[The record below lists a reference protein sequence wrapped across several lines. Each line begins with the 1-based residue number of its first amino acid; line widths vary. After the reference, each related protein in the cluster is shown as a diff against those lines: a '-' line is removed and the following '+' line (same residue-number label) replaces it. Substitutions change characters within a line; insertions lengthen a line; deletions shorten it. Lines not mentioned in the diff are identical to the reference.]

1 MGIVSPV
8 RHLEFAASIA
18 ALVCTLASGC
28 EQEAAPSPSV
38 EPGTWQTV
46 DSLAALQTLAAQ
58 AREERKGLVLD
69 VRADWCAPCK
79 ELEAVTFADPGVRGR
94 LAEGYVLAKLDVT
107 SVEPGSPA
115 ASLQERVGASTLPR
129 VMVWSMTE
137 ADAGAFAKA
146 AVPDAATTLS
156 TFVTAEEFSGALPR

>member
-1 MGIVSPV
+1 
-8 RHLEFAASIA
+8 
-18 ALVCTLASGC
+18 
-28 EQEAAPSPSV
+28 
-38 EPGTWQTV
+38 
-46 DSLAALQTLAAQ
+46 
-58 AREERKGLVLD
+58 
-69 VRADWCAPCK
+69 
-79 ELEAVTFADPGVRGR
+79 
-94 LAEGYVLAKLDVT
+94 LAKLDVT

-146 AVPDAATTLS
+146 AVPDAAATLS